1 MRTRSIITAATL
13 ALTITLIAPATS
25 RAQCGELLV
34 DPGFENGPGSI
45 QNSYLVVHVQ
55 LTTGFW
61 GASSTWQQP
70 TDSVTACGTP
80 PLLLPHSGQW
90 MVGWAPSP
98 FNSNKQLVQAVQL
111 PVPPPA
117 TLAFSGWFDACSGGT
132 ATVTLSFYET
142 RQRYTVLGHQTTT
155 LSVDAV
161 AGSWEPLGTSCV
173 AVPPQAGYALL
184 AITIPGGIYVD
195 DLSLTCDAC
204 TVPVKPTTW
213 GLIKALYRP

>member
-117 TLAFSGWFDACSGGT
+117 TPSSR
-132 ATVTLSFYET
+132 S
-142 RQRYTVLGHQTTT
+142 RYP
-155 LSVDAV
+155 
-161 AGSWEPLGTSCV
+161 AGSTWTTSASRATRAPC
-173 AVPPQAGYALL
+173 P
-184 AITIPGGIYVD
+184 
-195 DLSLTCDAC
+195 
-204 TVPVKPTTW
+204 
-213 GLIKALYRP
+213 